1 VDKRDYLE
9 KLLALTLRSRD
20 TCRENGMKFTLGGK
34 TYIVRDLAEKVLSWV
49 DFFKAIGD
57 IVVQYDPG
65 FPAPSPSDGLNP
77 C

>member
-1 VDKRDYLE
+1 
-9 KLLALTLRSRD
+9 
-20 TCRENGMKFTLGGK
+20 MKFTLGGK

-65 FPAPSPSDGLNP
+65 FPAPSPSDGVNP